1 MQERERERER
11 ERDMEIFLLNLDR
24 ALLLVPASLSFRGE
38 GASPRLVD
46 VNERAFLKSDDG
58 DRSSY
63 KLLLHHQALA
73 DTSQGP
79 VLRAGRIGCKH
90 DDCLRARN
98 CSYVLL

>member
-1 MQERERERER
+1 MQERERER

-79 VLRAGRIGCKH
+79 RF
-90 DDCLRARN
+90 ARVGLVAN
-98 CSYVLL
+98 RMTVYVLGTVHTYYCS